1 MQRNMIRL
9 YNQKDIL
16 NIWSDDATGL
26 SFLLSD
32 AVAVLIPAAK
42 GY

>member
-1 MQRNMIRL
+1 MIRL

-16 NIWSDDATGL
+16 NIWSDDSTSL

-32 AVAVLIPAAK
+32 AVAVLIPAAE